1 MINVLV
7 GICVGVALV
16 TLVRFVK
23 VPAGEVLW
31 AHMGVFVS
39 ALKKETSQPFKI
51 LFFISMLFLICIAF
65 ALVRSG
71 GAFVP
76 RVQTLESYV
85 PRVKQ
90 LEAVVAASIPKLD
103 ELKQQMDNIKL
114 TSGPQGIQGKPGAVG
129 PQGIQGKPGVAPEM
143 ITDIQAQFTTLKEQ
157 NIAFRQQIAY
167 QQQTIEENR
176 YLLKQ
181 IRQLRKKIKELDP
194 ENKE

>member
-114 TSGPQGIQGKPGAVG
+114 TSGPQGIQGKPG
-129 PQGIQGKPGVAPEM
+129 VAPEM